1 MSVKIIIERKF
12 KEAPSQENYKSI
24 NKLRVSAMHQRGYIS
39 GETLVNLDDNR
50 EFVVISFWSN
60 IDDWKNWLNSEERG
74 DLENELVPH
83 LEEPAK
89 IRAFRIGADAI
100 MEGFEQF
107 IHDADAE

>member
-1 MSVKIIIERKF
+1 MSAKIIIERKF
-12 KEAPSQENYKSI
+12 KEAPSPENYKSI

-39 GETLVNLDDNR
+39 GETLINLEDNR
-50 EFVVISFWSN
+50 EFVVISFWSK
-60 IDDWKNWLNSEERG
+60 IDDWKSWLNSEERSE
-74 DLENELVPH
+74 LENELAPH

-100 MEGFEQF
+100 MESFEQF

>member
-1 MSVKIIIERKF
+1 MSAKIIIERKF
-12 KEAPSQENYKSI
+12 KEAPSPENYKSI

-39 GETLVNLDDNR
+39 GETLVNLEDNR
-50 EFVVISFWSN
+50 EIIVLSFWSN
-60 IDDWKNWLNSEERG
+60 IDDWKSWLNSEKK
-74 DLENELVPH
+74 NELESELAPH

-100 MEGFEQF
+100 MESFEQF